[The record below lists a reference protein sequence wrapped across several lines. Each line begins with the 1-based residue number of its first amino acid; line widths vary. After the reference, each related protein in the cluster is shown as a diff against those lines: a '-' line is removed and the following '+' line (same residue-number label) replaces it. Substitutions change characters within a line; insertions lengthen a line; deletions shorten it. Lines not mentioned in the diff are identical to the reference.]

1 MTFTPDH
8 LFIGDRWV
16 EPEGGSTMPVINPAT
31 EEVIGSAPV
40 ASAKDT
46 GNAVAAARQA
56 FDEGPWGRTS
66 PKQRGEYIRRLGEVL
81 ERRRAEIARLMV
93 EEAGISTLYA
103 DSQVDLPIE
112 WCFDT
117 ADRLLPTFS
126 FRDPVNPYIGPTVS
140 GLPSLAQGVVLRE
153 PIGVASLIVP
163 FNGPTFVS
171 FLKLIPALA
180 AGCTVVLKPS
190 PYTRLEVLAIGDLV
204 QEAGF
209 PPGVVNII
217 SGELE
222 ASVEMTT
229 NPGVDIISFTG
240 STAVGRMVMAQAAP
254 DLKRVVLELG
264 GKNAVVVFADAD
276 LDRVALEVAA
286 NTTFFAGQSCMLMSR
301 ALVEESVHD
310 EVVAKV
316 MALLDQVKVGDPS
329 DPTAVMGPLIRD
341 NARTR
346 IEGMISV
353 AQAEGATLAY
363 GGGRPGHLPKGY
375 FLKPTLL
382 TDVEPSMTVA
392 QQEVFGPVQS
402 VLSFRDEDDAI
413 RIANDTQY
421 GLNGSVFTADVERGF
436 RVAEGVR
443 TGRMSINSSFSANP
457 DAPIGGY
464 KHSGMGRENGSFGIT
479 EYTNAKFV
487 SYSAG
492 GSDAVG
498 DRTRQCS

>member
-1 MTFTPDH
+1 MPFTPNQ

-16 EPEGGSTMPVINPAT
+16 EPEGGVTMPVINPAT
-31 EEVIGSAPV
+31 EAVIGSAPV
-40 ASAKDT
+40 ASVKDT
-46 GNAVAAARQA
+46 ANAVAAARQA
-56 FDEGPWGRTS
+56 FDEGPWGRTT
-66 PKQRGEYIRRLGEVL
+66 PKERGEYIRRLGEAL
-81 ERRRAEIARLMV
+81 ERRRAEIAGLMV
-93 EEAGISTLYA
+93 EEAGIPTLYA
-103 DSQVDLPIE
+103 DSQVELPIE
-112 WCFDT
+112 WCFDA

-140 GLPSLAQGVVLRE
+140 GLPSLAQGVVRRE
-153 PIGVASLIVP
+153 PIGVASLITP

-171 FLKLIPALA
+171 FLKLVPALA

-190 PYTRLEVLAIGDLV
+190 PYTPLEVLAIGDLV

-217 SGELE
+217 SGELD
-222 ASVEMTT
+222 ASVEVTT

-264 GKNAVVVFADAD
+264 GKNAVVAFADAD
-276 LDRVALEVAA
+276 PDRVALEVAA
-286 NTTFFAGQSCMLMSR
+286 NTTFFAGQGCMLISR
-301 ALVEESVHD
+301 TLVEESIHD

-316 MALLDQVKVGDPS
+316 IALLDQVTIGDPS
-329 DPTAVMGPLIRD
+329 DPVAVMGPVIRD
-341 NARTR
+341 SARTR
-346 IEGMISV
+346 IEGMIAA

-375 FLKPTLL
+375 FLNPTLL
-382 TDVEPSMTVA
+382 TGVDASMTIA

-402 VLSFRDEDDAI
+402 VLSFRDEADAI

-443 TGRMSINSSFSANP
+443 TGRMSLNSSFSANP

-479 EYTNAKFV
+479 EFTNAKFV
-487 SYSAG
+487 SYNAG

-498 DRTRQCS
+498 VPAD